1 MTSFIRISLS
11 LLGLLKDF
19 FLEKWNVDAFAYLGK
34 KKKFWKFDQILL
46 TKWKLLVTSTCSSF
60 SFWFRVS

>member
-19 FLEKWNVDAFAYLGK
+19 FFLEKWNVDAFAYLGK
-34 KKKFWKFDQILL
+34 KKKIL
-46 TKWKLLVTSTCSSF
+46 KIWPDFVD
-60 SFWFRVS
+60 

>member
-11 LLGLLKDF
+11 LLGLLKDI

-34 KKKFWKFDQILL
+34 KKKIL
-46 TKWKLLVTSTCSSF
+46 KIWPDFVD
-60 SFWFRVS
+60 

>member
-34 KKKFWKFDQILL
+34 KKKNFENL
-46 TKWKLLVTSTCSSF
+46 TRFCWLSENC
-60 SFWFRVS
+60 